1 MRYKGALIVAGVAL
15 AAAVAAVA
23 VVRLF
28 DPPAPD
34 PGDAALVALGR
45 AVYAAQCAACHG
57 AALEGQPNWRERR
70 PDGLLP
76 APPHDATGHTWHHA
90 DAQLMAIIRDGMV
103 PFGPPGY
110 RSEMPAFKDVLSG
123 REIAAV
129 LAFIKSTWPAEAR
142 ARQAR
147 ITAQQR

>member
-1 MRYKGALIVAGVAL
+1 MRYKGALITAGVAL

-23 VVRLF
+23 VVRPF

-45 AVYAAQCAACHG
+45 GVYAAQCAGCHG

-90 DAQLMAIIRDGMV
+90 DAQLLAIIREGMT

-142 ARQAR
+142 ERQAR